1 MNPAPQINPGLPNTS
16 IKQLSTKRIR
26 LRKSLDET
34 KRFIKTQKIGVISL
48 SIIMLFILLAAFAP
62 LIAPYDPIEQD
73 RSAFMLAPTAA
84 HIMGTDD
91 LGRDI
96 FSRIIF
102 GARVSLLVGIAT
114 VAISMIC
121 GTILGVISGYFG
133 KVIDMAIQRVMDA
146 IMAIPPLI
154 LALFIAALLGPA
166 IKNVIIALTIVNIP
180 HFARI
185 TRGEMLRIKEMNY
198 VEASRSAGS
207 GALRIIAKH
216 GIPNMMAPIIV
227 IASLTFGQSI
237 IAEASL
243 SFLGIGTPPPNP
255 SWGLMLSGAS
265 SYMEN
270 APWMVLFP
278 GLVLSI
284 AVLAFNLLGDAL
296 RDFLDPKLN

>member
-1 MNPAPQINPGLPNTS
+1 MNTASQIDSNQPTLPLMS
-16 IKQLSTKRIR
+16 RGAKLGRAI
-26 LRKSLDET
+26 DEW
-34 KRFIKTQKIGVISL
+34 KRFVKTQKLGVISL
-48 SIIMLFILLAAFAP
+48 SIILVFIALAVLAP
-62 LIAPYDPIEQD
+62 VIAPYDPVAQD
-73 RSAFMLAPTAA
+73 RTAFMLPPSQD

-102 GARVSLLVGIAT
+102 GSRVSLLVGIAT
-114 VAISMIC
+114 VVISMVL
-121 GTILGVISGYFG
+121 GTVLGVISGFFG
-133 KVIDMAIQRVMDA
+133 KIVDMAIQRVMDA

-166 IKNVIIALTIVNIP
+166 IENVIIALTIVNIP

-185 TRGEMLRIKEMNY
+185 TRGEMLRIKELNY
-198 VEASRSAGS
+198 VEASRASGAGS
-207 GALRIIAKH
+207 MRIIFKH

-243 SFLGIGTPPPNP
+243 SFLGIGTPPPEP

-270 APWMVLFP
+270 APWMVIFP
-278 GLVLSI
+278 GLILSI
-284 AVLAFNLLGDAL
+284 AVLAFNLLGDSL
-296 RDFLDPKLN
+296 RDFLDPKLNK

>member
-1 MNPAPQINPGLPNTS
+1 MYPASQVNPDIELKGNVSG
-16 IKQLSTKRIR
+16 KRIK
-26 LRKSLDET
+26 LTKAKEET
-34 KRFIKTQKIGVISL
+34 KRFIKTQRMGVVSL
-48 SIIMLFILLAAFAP
+48 SIIVIIILAAICAP
-62 LIAPYDPIEQD
+62 LIAPYDPVAQD
-73 RSAFMLAPTAA
+73 RAAFMLAPTQA

-96 FSRIIF
+96 FSRIIY
-102 GARVSLLVGIAT
+102 GARVSLLVGMAT
-114 VAISMIC
+114 VVISMVL
-121 GTILGVISGYFG
+121 GTMLGVVSGYFG
-133 KVIDMAIQRVMDA
+133 KAVDMVIQRIMDA

-198 VEASRSAGS
+198 VEASRSAGAS
-207 GALRIIAKH
+207 AFRIIFKH
-216 GIPNMMAPIIV
+216 GLPNMMAPIIV

-278 GLVLSI
+278 GLILSA
-284 AVLAFNLLGDAL
+284 AVLAFNLLGDSL